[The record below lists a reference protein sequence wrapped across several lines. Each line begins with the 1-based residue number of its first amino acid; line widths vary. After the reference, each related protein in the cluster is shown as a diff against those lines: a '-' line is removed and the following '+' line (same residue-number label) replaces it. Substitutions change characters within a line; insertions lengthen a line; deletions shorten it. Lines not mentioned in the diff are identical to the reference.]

1 MVCCGSL
8 AVLRQDAFILADWR
22 KPAGMESDVTF
33 VDDEVFIDWL
43 EVSVLREEPALPHR
57 RADAI

>member
-1 MVCCGSL
+1 
-8 AVLRQDAFILADWR
+8 
-22 KPAGMESDVTF
+22 MESDVTF

-43 EVSVLREEPALPHR
+43 EVSVLREEPALPDR